1 LSAPERA
8 TLPKLGPLAVVLSRF
23 PSVTETF
30 ILREVVELD
39 RAGIEVVFVPLL
51 REPPPP
57 VMHAEGV
64 AWDRRALYTPFVS
77 GPILAA
83 NLRVVASRPWLWL
96 QTFLALLAESVTS
109 WNAFSGTLGIYLKS
123 VYYGQELRARGVNHI
138 HAHFAT
144 HPATAAY
151 VMSRVRRR
159 GDREIPYSLTVHA
172 HDIFLHTAGLARKLA
187 GASFVRTI
195 SQFNADFLLER
206 FARGRFAVTR
216 EKFRV
221 IHCGIEP
228 GRYASRPLG
237 GVPGRD
243 RPARLL
249 TVAQLK
255 PYKGIAF
262 LIAAAQ
268 RLREQGIDVRCEV
281 IGGGPLRAELE
292 SAIERADQS
301 ERFHLLGPRTQAEV
315 ADALASADLFV
326 LPSIV
331 EPDGK
336 MEGIPVA
343 LMEALAAGVPTVA
356 TRLSGIPELVI
367 DGRTGYVVPPADAE
381 SLAAAIARAL
391 SEPER
396 ARALAQA
403 GRAWVEEE
411 FEIRGCMKRLVAAV
425 SSGS

>member
-1 LSAPERA
+1 MTRPAI
-8 TLPKLGPLAVVLSRF
+8 GPLAVVLSRF

-39 RAGIEVVFVPLL
+39 RAGVDVAFVPLL

-57 VMHAEGV
+57 ALHAEAV
-64 AWDRRALYTPFVS
+64 VWDQRALYTPFVS

-83 NLRVVASRPWLWL
+83 NLRVLASRPWVWL
-96 QTFLALLAESVTS
+96 RTLVALLGESASS

-123 VYYGQELRARGVNHI
+123 VYYGQVLRARGVRHI

-151 VMSRVRRR
+151 VMSRVMRA
-159 GDREIPYSLTVHA
+159 GDAEIPYSLTVHA

-187 GASFVRTI
+187 SASFVRTI
-195 SQFNADFLLER
+195 SEFNAEFLLQR
-206 FARGRFAVTR
+206 FGRGRFAVTR
-216 EKFRV
+216 GKFRV
-221 IHCGIEP
+221 IHCGIEL
-228 GRYASRPLG
+228 GRYAGRPLAG
-237 GVPGRD
+237 TPGRD

-262 LIAAAQ
+262 LVAAAR
-268 RLREQGIDVRCEV
+268 RLADQGVDVRCDV
-281 IGGGPLRAELE
+281 IGGGPLQAELTAE
-292 SAIERADQS
+292 IERAGLG
-301 ERFHLLGPRTQAEV
+301 ERFHLLGPRSQAEV
-315 ADALASADLFV
+315 AEALASADLFV

-331 EPDGK
+331 APDGQ
-336 MEGIPVA
+336 MEGIPVS
-343 LMEALAAGVPTVA
+343 LMEALAAGLPTIA
-356 TRLSGIPELVI
+356 TRLSGIPELVV
-367 DGRTGYVVPPADAE
+367 DGRTGYIVPPGDAE

-391 SEPER
+391 AEPER

-403 GRAWVEEE
+403 GRALVQEQ
-411 FEIRGCMKRLVAAV
+411 FEIRGCMERLVAAI
-425 SSGS
+425 GGAQ